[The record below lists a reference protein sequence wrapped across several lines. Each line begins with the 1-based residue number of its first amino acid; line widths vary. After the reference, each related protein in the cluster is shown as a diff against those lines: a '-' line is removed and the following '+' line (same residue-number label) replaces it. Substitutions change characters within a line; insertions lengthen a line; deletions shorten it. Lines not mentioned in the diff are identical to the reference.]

1 MARDTRVDEKD
12 HYSLTCFVNDLHGR
26 KWEKLP
32 SHERRAA
39 ALKQL
44 TKGFKNHPDVFKQI
58 EYLDQ
63 IWQHEEFSRGA
74 LASIHALGHLTKY
87 ASVYDSLLAIYIS
100 LEPSIARNGKDTWRG
115 HFALENME
123 QSKSREFY
131 RIRLRKSKHEELQVR
146 RRCLGGHCWLV
157 ALINSWVIS

>member
-1 MARDTRVDEKD
+1 MARDTRVVEKD

-26 KWEKLP
+26 KWENLP

-58 EYLDQ
+58 EYFDQ

-87 ASVYDSLLAIYIS
+87 ALVYGQPVGNI
-100 LEPSIARNGKDTWRG
+100 
-115 HFALENME
+115 HFVGTEYSSEWKGYMEGALCSGEHGAK
-123 QSKSREFY
+123 QVAGV
-131 RIRLRKSKHEELQVR
+131 LQNPT
-146 RRCLGGHCWLV
+146 
-157 ALINSWVIS
+157 AKI